1 MFIGRPV
8 LWGLAHGGEE
18 GVYNVV
24 NLLKEEFN
32 LAMALAGCVKIEV
45 KIQSLPHSEAFS
57 HI

>member
-45 KIQSLPHSEAFS
+45 SERERHVGAKSTAF
-57 HI
+57 